1 MTVFDRSWLS
11 SLIWPSQIPNACS
24 CEPHISII
32 RSDKR
37 KAHDEYRFV
46 FADGDS
52 RSRLRTSRQTLML
65 AFSYFQVMPEFLNFL
80 FLFGQ
85 RALAIDLYCS
95 GFHHNTRLGE
105 NSSNLTDETRSW
117 SGADLQMCY
126 TLKSVEPS
134 PSQIDWPWSIRHCAV
149 HHTFDV
155 INIRSTWIMIKGDR
169 KIAERIQSVTGGQ
182 GPAEFSSFDS
192 IICAFNASL
201 LTHIVLCDWSA
212 ENWQRYIN
220 FLELTFHNLTD
231 EAKIV
236 NAELPNVFKDT
247 DTFMGIRRSDTLETL
262 KPQKSRVFS
271 WKSARSQKFKS
282 IDNTTPAPLTNIYT
296 NASGKRQPLP
306 PGRRIDTPN
315 SPKRVQKDYDEY
327 GQQQY
332 SFRDLQKV
340 SEIEETVN
348 ECVLVLRLNINV
360 VTQLK
365 DHYASLMNDDDV
377 PEEIR
382 TCCKKPA
389 TRFEGRMDSI
399 IKDLHLQILR
409 AEGLLRLL
417 ADRKVLVNNPPI
429 D

>member
-1 MTVFDRSWLS
+1 
-11 SLIWPSQIPNACS
+11 
-24 CEPHISII
+24 
-32 RSDKR
+32 
-37 KAHDEYRFV
+37 
-46 FADGDS
+46 
-52 RSRLRTSRQTLML
+52 ML

-85 RALAIDLYCS
+85 RALAQDLYCS

-105 NSSNLTDETRSW
+105 NSSKLIDGTRAW
-117 SGADLQMCY
+117 SGVDLQMCY

-134 PSQIDWPWSIRHCAV
+134 PSQIDWPWSVRHCAV

-155 INIRSTWIMIKGDR
+155 INVRSTWIMIKGDR

-182 GPAEFSSFDS
+182 GPAEFSSFES
-192 IICAFNASL
+192 IKFAFDASL

-220 FLELTFHNLTD
+220 FLEQTFHRLTD

-236 NAELPNVFKDT
+236 NADLPNPFKDT

-262 KPQKSRVFS
+262 KPPKSRALSF
-271 WKSARSQKFKS
+271 KSARSQNLKS
-282 IDNTTPAPLTNIYT
+282 KDNFTPPPLSNIYT
-296 NASGKRQPLP
+296 NASGKTQPLP
-306 PGRRIDTPN
+306 PGRRVDTAK
-315 SPKRVQKDYDEY
+315 SPKTPKKDYDEY

-332 SFRDLQKV
+332 SFRDLQRV
-340 SEIEETVN
+340 SEIEESAN

-365 DHYASLMNDDDV
+365 DHYASLLKDDDL
-377 PEEIR
+377 PQEIR
-382 TCCKKPA
+382 MSCKKSA
-389 TRFEGRMDSI
+389 TRFEGRIDSI
-399 IKDLHLQILR
+399 INDLHLQILR

-417 ADRKVLVNNPPI
+417 ADRKILVI
-429 D
+429 TF